1 MRKLLAIVAIG
12 TALPVVAAPL
22 PSRAPVKAK
31 APPIAP
37 VASTPGKLYDF
48 KGVALETSLEDFRKL
63 PHPDGAPASVV
74 CTGEKVAVTR
84 SYSAEPIGVSVY
96 DETEKALGVKRC
108 LWISTG
114 EGLGSGSTAGL
125 SLANSGYASYIYSFS
140 FIKDPKDN
148 VERLY
153 RYSGTTNVAAFGPI
167 VGALTGKFGAPVMT
181 KGAVQ
186 NRIGNSFDKETASWD
201 NPLSSI
207 AVESRYSKIDDM
219 NVVMKDT
226 RLSKI
231 VSDAVAAKTAAT
243 PNAI

>member
-1 MRKLLAIVAIG
+1 MHKLLTIVAMG
-12 TALPVVAAPL
+12 TVLPVAASPL
-22 PSRAPVKAK
+22 PSRAPAKAK
-31 APPIAP
+31 APPVTP
-37 VASTPGKLYDF
+37 VAGTPGKLYDF

-63 PHPDGAPASVV
+63 PHPDGAPAGVV

-125 SLANSGYASYIYSFS
+125 SLANSGYASYSYTFS

-148 VERLY
+148 VDRLY

-167 VGALTGKFGAPVMT
+167 VGALTAKWGTPVVT

-186 NRIGNSFDKETASWD
+186 NRIGNSFDKETAVWS
-201 NPLSSI
+201 NPLASI
-207 AVESRYSKIDDM
+207 TIESRYTKIDDM
-219 NVVMKDT
+219 NLVMKDT

-231 VSDAVAAKTAAT
+231 VSDAVAAKTAAK